1 MAVGW
6 WRLRQ
11 QGGRWHQNAATGCWL
26 PLASRIRLASNRG
39 NRIRAPDRYQQ
50 QAVPRWPP
58 FPPSLTRCGCCPA
71 VSLCG
76 ELQRVELGS
85 ATGQQRACRVLPPAP
100 ATALCSCAA
109 TGLDLP
115 ARLALAPQAPWR
127 TSCRARSG
135 GWQHGCRGRHPLR
148 PTSPCWA
155 ACALLTRR
163 GCWRL
168 PASWRSSSRFAV
180 AEGQDDLCILWGV
193 MRLPGIALPPSPAA
207 RFCLCCT
214 HLPAFPLCPPVA
226 LPHSL

>member
-1 MAVGW
+1 MA
-6 WRLRQ
+6 
-11 QGGRWHQNAATGCWL
+11 
-26 PLASRIRLASNRG
+26 
-39 NRIRAPDRYQQ
+39 
-50 QAVPRWPP
+50 AVPTKSY
-58 FPPSLTRCGCCPA
+58 SLWVMPR
-71 VSLCG
+71 G
-76 ELQRVELGS
+76 EPMRRAAKSRTGQRNGTAARLSGS
-85 ATGQQRACRVLPPAP
+85 AACSRHR
-100 ATALCSCAA
+100 LCSCAA

-127 TSCRARSG
+127 TNCRARSG

-168 PASWRSSSRFAV
+168 PASWRSSSRFAL

-193 MRLPGIALPPSPAA
+193 MRLPGSALPPSPAA
-207 RFCLCCT
+207 RRCLCCT
-214 HLPAFPLCPPVA
+214 RLPAFPLCPPVA